1 MPPFD
6 LNQALKEEEEGNQ
19 PEAILFSGGGG
30 HHDRKANHCAQPP
43 QQEETR
49 LAGKRMPSETRLV
62 RKMIDSNGEIIRVCS
77 DCNTTKTPLWRSG
90 PNGPKS
96 LCNACGIR
104 QRKARRVMAGV
115 IPPPPALP
123 TNLKDRRK
131 EKKKKGEVY
140 RSLPLKK
147 QFKLT
152 SAGKLCF
159 DDNYGDAA
167 LGSRNNRSATREQR
181 DAAVLLM
188 TLSCGLILS

>member
-1 MPPFD
+1 MPLFD

-19 PEAILFSGGGG
+19 PEAILFGSGR
-30 HHDRKANHCAQPP
+30 HDHKATQPP

-49 LAGKRMPSETRLV
+49 AGKWMPSETRLV
-62 RKMIDSNGEIIRVCS
+62 RKMIDSTGEMIRVCS
-77 DCNTTKTPLWRSG
+77 DCNTTKTPLWRRG

-115 IPPPPALP
+115 IPPPALP
-123 TNLKDRRK
+123 TNCKARK
-131 EKKKKGEVY
+131 EKNKVEVD

-147 QFKLT
+147 RFKLT

-159 DDNYGDAA
+159 DDNFGDAT
-167 LGSRNNRSATREQR
+167 LGSRNNRSVTQQQR
-181 DAAVLLM
+181 DAAILLM